1 MAANS
6 SHDPRIDAYIANA
19 AEFARPVME
28 HIRKLVHKAVPGVQE
43 TMKWS
48 FPHFEYHGAILCSMA
63 AFKAHCV
70 FGFWKAGLMKD
81 PHGIL
86 RVVDKNSMGHF
97 DRMTS
102 KKDLPSD
109 KVLVEYIKEAA
120 QLNEAGVKKPA
131 PVKKAITAAQLTVP
145 AGLAAALKKAT
156 KAKQNFD
163 ALPPSH
169 RKEYIEW
176 INEAKTDATRDKR
189 IATTVEWLTE
199 GKSRNWK
206 YAKK

>member
-1 MAANS
+1 MPKT
-6 SHDPRIDAYIANA
+6 DPRIDAYIANA

-28 HIRKLVHKAVPGVQE
+28 HIRRLVHKAVPDVEE

-70 FGFWKAGLMKD
+70 FGFWKASLMND

-86 RVVDKNSMGHF
+86 RIVDKNSMGHF

-109 KVLVEYIKEAA
+109 KILTEYIKEAA
-120 QLNEAGVKKPA
+120 RLNEEGVKVTKPA
-131 PVKKAITAAQLTVP
+131 KKAIPAAQLAVP
-145 AGLAAALKKAT
+145 SALAAAFKKAP
-156 KAKQNFD
+156 KAKQTFE
-163 ALPPSH
+163 AFAPSH

-176 INEAKTDATRDKR
+176 INEAKTDPTRDKR
-189 IATTVEWLTE
+189 VATTIEWLLE
-199 GKSRNWK
+199 GKARNWK
-206 YAKK
+206 YGKK

>member
-1 MAANS
+1 MPSTNS
-6 SHDPRIDAYIANA
+6 FDPRIDAYIAKS

-28 HIRKLVHKAVPGVQE
+28 HIRKIVHKAVPGVQE

-70 FGFWKAGLMKD
+70 FGFWKAGLMND

-102 KKDLPSD
+102 KKDLPAD
-109 KVLVEYIKEAA
+109 KVLIEYIKEAA
-120 QLNEAGVKKPA
+120 QLNEAGIKKPA
-131 PVKKAITAAQLTVP
+131 PVKKAIPASKLAVP
-145 AGLAAALKKAT
+145 PALAAALKKQPV
-156 KAKQNFD
+156 AKETFD
-163 ALPPSH
+163 AFPPSH

-176 INEAKTDATRDKR
+176 ITEAKTDATRDKR
-189 IATTVEWLTE
+189 IATTVEWLLE

-206 YAKK
+206 YKK

>member
-1 MAANS
+1 MPKT
-6 SHDPRIDAYIANA
+6 DPRIDAYIANA

-28 HIRKLVHKAVPGVQE
+28 HIRKLVHKAVPDVEE

-70 FGFWKAGLMKD
+70 FGFWKASLMND

-86 RVVDKNSMGHF
+86 RIVDKNSMGHF

-109 KVLVEYIKEAA
+109 KILTEYIKEAA
-120 QLNEAGVKKPA
+120 RLNEEGVKVTKPA
-131 PVKKAITAAQLTVP
+131 KKAIPAAQLAVP
-145 AGLAAALKKAT
+145 PALAAAFKKAP
-156 KAKQNFD
+156 KAKQTFE
-163 ALPPSH
+163 AFAPSH

-176 INEAKTDATRDKR
+176 INEAKTDPTRDKR
-189 IATTVEWLTE
+189 VATTIEWLLE
-199 GKSRNWK
+199 GKARNWK
-206 YAKK
+206 YGKK